1 MDRPGHDDP
10 SFRLDGRV
18 AAVIGG
24 TGALGRRIAGTLAG
38 AGATVTVI
46 GREGS
51 KGEEAA
57 AALSG
62 LDGEVRFER
71 CDVTSREQLRALVT
85 RLVEAHGRI
94 DVLVNGAGVNAGTP
108 FLEITD
114 DELERI
120 VAVDQLAVVRA
131 CQEFGRHF
139 VDRASSEGTGA
150 SIVTIGS
157 LAGVRPLS
165 RVFAYAM
172 AKAAVH
178 NLTRNLAREWGPL
191 GIRCN
196 VLVPGFFPAE
206 QNRQLLDE
214 ARVESIVAHTPLGR
228 LGVPGDLDGAVLLL
242 ATDAGRFIT
251 GAEIVVDGGFTAV
264 SI

>member
-1 MDRPGHDDP
+1 M
-10 SFRLDGRV
+10 

-24 TGALGRRIAGTLAG
+24 TGVLGRRIAGALAG
-38 AGATVTVI
+38 AGATVAVV
-46 GREGS
+46 GRDPA
-51 KGEEAA
+51 KGEEAVA
-57 AALSG
+57 GLSG
-62 LDGEVRFER
+62 LDGEVRFEQ
-71 CDVTSREQLRALVT
+71 CDATRRSELRALVT
-85 RLVEAHGRI
+85 RLVETHGGV
-94 DVLVNGAGVNAGTP
+94 DVLVNGAGVNSGTA
-108 FLEITD
+108 FLDITD
-114 DELERI
+114 EELERI

-157 LAGVRPLS
+157 TAGMAPLS
-165 RVFAYAM
+165 RVFTYAM

-206 QNRQLLDE
+206 QNRHLLDE
-214 ARVESIVAHTPLGR
+214 GRVEAIVAHTPLGR
-228 LGVPGDLDGAVLLL
+228 LGVPDDLAGAVLLL
-242 ATDAGRFIT
+242 ASDAGRFIT
-251 GAEIVVDGGFTAV
+251 GAEIVVDGGFGAV